1 MPHGVL
7 RPLFLMMVLLALGLH
22 GERPSPWYFMP
33 NFGID
38 VRGVERITAGSL
50 PEELPP
56 EVKKLLEPGSP
67 WPEDRQTQI
76 LWYKAAF
83 PHQDFVRMMPENNV
97 FGWYAH
103 AFRVPAAL
111 KGVDMLAD
119 LGIIDDAD
127 ETFVNSHRVG
137 GLGKVPDGSAW
148 QKDRLYRISAGL
160 LADGDNLLAVHVWSQ
175 WGLGGMV
182 GPPVLK
188 AALAPADAEWEVAFR
203 PSGGQPPDGLNTLR
217 RTAEAVDR
225 CLGSGS
231 VEWRKCAGTWGCEWP
246 DGSHYAVFR
255 LPVALRGADGLPL
268 RLEKPV
274 ALDVGL
280 VFDVAAVYLNE
291 QRIGL
296 VGRFPDGERVAFT
309 EAAARGLAVV
319 PPEAWSKD
327 GNDCLTLVV
336 YRERG
341 VGGVS
346 GAPGF
351 LLHNPL
357 EDIDL
362 KDIASVN
369 AAFSLLLHSG
379 CFAEAGALL
388 DKAAPADGAA
398 RAWLLSHKAHL
409 SYLQWVDGGKKD
421 EALLDGVLSPVAEIL
436 SSLPAEAPK
445 QSAMQAFCRVL
456 RLAEKNAATADAVR
470 RRFPSFDGN
479 CTVLSDDRMTL
490 GDWQMHYGNRFYVL
504 AAMGQVRDW
513 NGPGG
518 REPLE
523 YSVTVPADRDIAR
536 YWLPASQRELDDP
549 SALLMHGRYKK
560 GLSEVSEWQT
570 LEKLFPLSGGKFRR
584 SSWWDDHGEMHPF
597 DDGGPDLQIDL
608 AIYEPV
614 ARLALYLEDHDWK
627 GTAHPRQQ
635 SVVLFDE
642 EGAFRNAAW
651 LGKLDK
657 GVYVRFMLK
666 DMDKAR
672 LRVCKHRGACVA
684 VSGLFVD
691 CSSNLEAVSE
701 KNARMQLG
709 PERARLFKVLT
720 EGEASMQTERQ
731 VAPFMKDLAAVD
743 SLKEVRGI
751 ISLLSKADIHPCW
764 MYMAVTRGFELC
776 DGADSSQRVFFLQ
789 DVMGK
794 CTPNVLYPLGD
805 QAVLR
810 WIRYGLFKN
819 SPDVVNYRK
828 RRREVV
834 AEAVKWQKEQEAKK
848 AQEEKRTEGNAGRD

>member
-1 MPHGVL
+1 
-7 RPLFLMMVLLALGLH
+7 MVLLALGLH

-351 LLHNPL
+351 LPRFFVQGGSRR
-357 EDIDL
+357 D
-362 KDIASVN
+362 S
-369 AAFSLLLHSG
+369 
-379 CFAEAGALL
+379 
-388 DKAAPADGAA
+388 A
-398 RAWLLSHKAHL
+398 RAKIM
-409 SYLQWVDGGKKD
+409 KKT
-421 EALLDGVLSPVAEIL
+421 L
-436 SSLPAEAPK
+436 
-445 QSAMQAFCRVL
+445 AF
-456 RLAEKNAATADAVR
+456 
-470 RRFPSFDGN
+470 F
-479 CTVLSDDRMTL
+479 
-490 GDWQMHYGNRFYVL
+490 
-504 AAMGQVRDW
+504 
-513 NGPGG
+513 
-518 REPLE
+518 
-523 YSVTVPADRDIAR
+523 
-536 YWLPASQRELDDP
+536 
-549 SALLMHGRYKK
+549 
-560 GLSEVSEWQT
+560 
-570 LEKLFPLSGGKFRR
+570 
-584 SSWWDDHGEMHPF
+584 
-597 DDGGPDLQIDL
+597 
-608 AIYEPV
+608 
-614 ARLALYLEDHDWK
+614 ARLW
-627 GTAHPRQQ
+627 
-635 SVVLFDE
+635 
-642 EGAFRNAAW
+642 
-651 LGKLDK
+651 
-657 GVYVRFMLK
+657 
-666 DMDKAR
+666 
-672 LRVCKHRGACVA
+672 
-684 VSGLFVD
+684 
-691 CSSNLEAVSE
+691 
-701 KNARMQLG
+701 
-709 PERARLFKVLT
+709 
-720 EGEASMQTERQ
+720 
-731 VAPFMKDLAAVD
+731 
-743 SLKEVRGI
+743 
-751 ISLLSKADIHPCW
+751 
-764 MYMAVTRGFELC
+764 
-776 DGADSSQRVFFLQ
+776 
-789 DVMGK
+789 
-794 CTPNVLYPLGD
+794 
-805 QAVLR
+805 
-810 WIRYGLFKN
+810 
-819 SPDVVNYRK
+819 
-828 RRREVV
+828 
-834 AEAVKWQKEQEAKK
+834 
-848 AQEEKRTEGNAGRD
+848 